1 MKIFFVLKVKNFRGD
16 MINVYK
22 ITSGMKGIGKTQLF
36 IILFKTR
43 TIDCQKMRVEVIFIQ
58 TTKAV
63 VLHRTCAIIV
73 GFSVKEC
80 CVQPNLALAEDLT
93 RQSHDTEIL
102 KRF

>member
-1 MKIFFVLKVKNFRGD
+1 MSD
-16 MINVYK
+16 ME
-22 ITSGMKGIGKTQLF
+22 GLGRTQLF

-43 TIDCQKMRVEVIFIQ
+43 TIDCQIMKVEVIFIE

-73 GFSVKEC
+73 GLLVKEC
-80 CVQPNLALAEDLT
+80 CVQPKLTLVEDLT
-93 RQSHDTEIL
+93 RQAHDSEIL